1 MKKKL
6 ISLLLV
12 SAMAAATAGCGSSVP
27 ANSVNSRDDLPGK
40 KIGVQLGT
48 TGDSDAT
55 EYEKNDGSTVE
66 RYNKGA
72 DAIQALKTGK
82 IDCVIIDQQPAEA
95 FVEKN
100 DDLKILSDTFDL
112 EEYAI
117 CIAKGNSDLTDKFNS
132 AIEEL
137 QKDGTIDSIT
147 SNYIGDEAGKHP
159 YETPDG
165 TEYPNGTLT
174 MATNAQFDP
183 YEYYDGDQIVG
194 IDADIAKE
202 ICDKLGYEM
211 SDRYLYLLRGLGNTL
226 LIAALAVILG
236 IVLGFLVAII
246 RSTHDKHGGLNILN
260 FICKVY
266 LTIWRG
272 TPTMVQ
278 LLIMYYII
286 LVALDN
292 KILVAVIAFGLN
304 SAAYVAEI
312 VRSGIMSVDEGQFEA
327 GRSLGLNYTQTMRL
341 IILPQAFKNV
351 LPALANEFITLLKE
365 TSISGYIAIPD
376 LTKGGDIIRS
386 QTYDAFL
393 PLFGVA
399 VIYLVLVMILT
410 AGVHKLETRL
420 RTNER

>member
-100 DDLKILSDTFDL
+100 DDLKILSDTFDP

-117 CIAKGNSDLTDKFNS
+117 CIAKGNSNLTDKFNS

-174 MATNAQFDP
+174 MATNAQFEP

-194 IDADIAKE
+194 IDADIAKA
-202 ICDKLGYEM
+202 ICDKLGYELKIEDM
-211 SDRYLYLLRGLGNTL
+211 EFDAI
-226 LIAALAVILG
+226 IAAVSSGKADFGAAGITVTEDRKKNIDFTDTYTKACQVI
-236 IVLGFLVAII
+236 VV
-246 RSTHDKHGGLNILN
+246 R
-260 FICKVY
+260 
-266 LTIWRG
+266 
-272 TPTMVQ
+272 
-278 LLIMYYII
+278 
-286 LVALDN
+286 N
-292 KILVAVIAFGLN
+292 K
-304 SAAYVAEI
+304 
-312 VRSGIMSVDEGQFEA
+312 
-327 GRSLGLNYTQTMRL
+327 
-341 IILPQAFKNV
+341 
-351 LPALANEFITLLKE
+351 
-365 TSISGYIAIPD
+365 
-376 LTKGGDIIRS
+376 
-386 QTYDAFL
+386 
-393 PLFGVA
+393 
-399 VIYLVLVMILT
+399 
-410 AGVHKLETRL
+410 
-420 RTNER
+420 

>member
-100 DDLKILSDTFDL
+100 DDLKILSDTFDP

-147 SNYIGDEAGKHP
+147 SNYIGDEVGKHP

-174 MATNAQFDP
+174 MATNAQFEP
-183 YEYYDGDQIVG
+183 YEYYDGDQIAG
-194 IDADIAKE
+194 IDADIAKA
-202 ICDKLGYEM
+202 ICDKLGYELKIEDM
-211 SDRYLYLLRGLGNTL
+211 EFDAI
-226 LIAALAVILG
+226 IAAVSSGKADFGAAGITVTEDRKKNIDFTDTYTKACQVI
-236 IVLGFLVAII
+236 VV
-246 RSTHDKHGGLNILN
+246 R
-260 FICKVY
+260 
-266 LTIWRG
+266 
-272 TPTMVQ
+272 
-278 LLIMYYII
+278 
-286 LVALDN
+286 N
-292 KILVAVIAFGLN
+292 K
-304 SAAYVAEI
+304 
-312 VRSGIMSVDEGQFEA
+312 
-327 GRSLGLNYTQTMRL
+327 
-341 IILPQAFKNV
+341 
-351 LPALANEFITLLKE
+351 
-365 TSISGYIAIPD
+365 
-376 LTKGGDIIRS
+376 
-386 QTYDAFL
+386 
-393 PLFGVA
+393 
-399 VIYLVLVMILT
+399 
-410 AGVHKLETRL
+410 
-420 RTNER
+420 